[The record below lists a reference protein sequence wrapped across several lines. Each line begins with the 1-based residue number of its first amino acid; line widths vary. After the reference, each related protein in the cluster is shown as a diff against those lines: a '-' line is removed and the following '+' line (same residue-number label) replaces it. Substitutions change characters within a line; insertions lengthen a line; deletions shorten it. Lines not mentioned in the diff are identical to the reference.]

1 MFMKFWELTSAFR
14 SEPDILRQVLSQ
26 NKWND
31 FYRKY
36 KRLDEIVKTQQRD
49 ILDEEL
55 PFELCYEVA
64 ERSNLEFW
72 LSFDEKP
79 QVLYNYRP
87 NIEYVER
94 LTPIEIL
101 IRFGGDKIE
110 DASERSSTDVQ
121 PRPLNGHVEVIGSY
135 NLTSVGLLSILRT
148 EKDGLARNGILSTID
163 EAKRWTVTK
172 ELKEMSL
179 TPFSAYEK
187 LEAQRKQ
194 NIRQYLLSGNG
205 HSEKP
210 GPGELLVI
218 S

>member
-14 SEPDILRQVLSQ
+14 AEPDILKQVLSQ

-31 FYRKY
+31 YYRQY
-36 KRLDEIVKTQQRD
+36 KRLDEIVKKQKRD

-87 NIEYVER
+87 NIEHMER
-94 LTPIEIL
+94 LSPSEIL

-110 DASERSSTDVQ
+110 DAGERSSTTVQ
-121 PRPLNGHVEVIGSY
+121 PRPLNGQVEVIGSF
-135 NLTSVGLLSILRT
+135 NLSVVGLLSILRT
-148 EKDGLARNGILSTID
+148 EKDPLAPNCIMATFD
-163 EAKRWTVTK
+163 AAKRWTVTK
-172 ELKEMSL
+172 ELNEMSL

-194 NIRQYLLSGNG
+194 NIRQYLISGNG

-210 GPGELLVI
+210 KPGEILVI
-218 S
+218 I